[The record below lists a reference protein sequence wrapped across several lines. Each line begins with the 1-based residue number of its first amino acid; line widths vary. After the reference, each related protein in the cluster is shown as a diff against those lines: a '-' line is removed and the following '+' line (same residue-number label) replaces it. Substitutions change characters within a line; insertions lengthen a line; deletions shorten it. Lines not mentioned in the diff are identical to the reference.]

1 MIHNNL
7 LRNVLLLSFLLLT
20 GNIAWGQ
27 IFANAITGTNP
38 NTDDPYVSGQTI
50 NANITVSG
58 IGRGSG
64 ISGSDANNRYNASGW
79 TTATSLDANDYFYF
93 TLTPNSGY
101 KINFT
106 NFIYTGQASGS
117 GPDMF
122 AFRSSVD
129 NYATNIGTASETGT
143 TISLAAAAYQNIA
156 TAITFRFYG
165 WNANAGAGTF
175 SINDFTFN
183 GAALPVELMSFT
195 AKVSGPSTLLN
206 FSTAT
211 ESNNSHFAIE
221 RGTDARTFS
230 EIGQVRGAGT
240 TQEPQSYTFTD
251 EKPLSGTNY
260 YRLRQVDY
268 DGTESFS
275 PVLSVVFGKSDRIS
289 IAPSPATDRVRILLE
304 EAPGRDAYW
313 KVYDSM
319 GRELR
324 SGAWEVES
332 AEYELDVNE
341 LPEGMYTFRLEVG
354 ASVQVKQF
362 RKL

>member
-27 IFANAITGTNP
+27 IFSNPITGAHPGQSNP
-38 NTDDPYVSGQTI
+38 YTIGQTI

-58 IGRGSG
+58 IGRGTGLSG
-64 ISGSDANNRYNASGW
+64 ANGNNSYNASDW
-79 TTATSLDANDYFYF
+79 TTSGSLDANDYFDF

-106 NFIYTGQASGS
+106 DFTYIGQSSAQ
-117 GPDMF
+117 GPTNF

-129 NYATNIGTASETGT
+129 NYATNIGTALETGT
-143 TISLAAAAYQNIA
+143 TIDLSAAAYQNVS

-165 WNANAGAGTF
+165 WVAGGTSGTYSIDQF
-175 SINDFTFN
+175 SFS
-183 GAALPVELMSFT
+183 GAALPVELTAFT
-195 AKVSGPSTLLN
+195 AKASGQSTLLT

-211 ESNNSHFAIE
+211 ESNNSHFVIE
-221 RGTDARTFS
+221 RGADVRTFS
-230 EIGQVRGAGT
+230 GIGQVRGAGT

-275 PVLSVVFGKSDRIS
+275 QVLSVVFGKSDRII

-304 EAPGRDAYW
+304 EAPGRETYW
-313 KVYDSM
+313 KVYDNM
-319 GRELR
+319 GREVL
-324 SGAWEVES
+324 SGAWDTES
-332 AEYELDVNE
+332 AEYEIEVNA

-354 ASVQVKQF
+354 SAVQVKQF
-362 RKL
+362 RKM